1 MDLSGLYRVF
11 ENIPLGTR
19 DILLR
24 LSLLLIALLLAW
36 GLRHLVAMVLI
47 SPLRFIAGRT
57 KNEYDDLF
65 FTSIERPISLAIL
78 GIVFRVVINL
88 LGFEPSIQELAAV
101 VSRTLIIAAIG
112 LGLYNMLDML
122 FFTPNTV
129 RRITGMK
136 MEDRLVPFLRTAAKV
151 FVVVVS
157 GLIILQE
164 FGYDV
169 TALIASFGI
178 VGIGIGLAAQDTA
191 ANIFGFIAIVSDN
204 PFQVGD
210 YIETEKVSGK
220 VEHVGVRSTRLRK
233 LDQTLASV
241 PNSYLANVA
250 VTNWTRQI
258 KRRLDLTIS
267 ANQFSSTEQLRNL
280 VAGIRSILEARQV
293 VEKNNI
299 VVNLLSFVTGH
310 GHERGAQI
318 HVTANLLL
326 KDINAYNAEVE
337 FINMTIIDLM
347 ASMNL
352 IPGVTPT
359 PQRAPNRPI
368 EASDVPDQASPTN
381 G

>member
-11 ENIPLGTR
+11 DSIPLTTR
-19 DILLR
+19 DIMLR
-24 LSLLLIALLLAW
+24 LALLLIALILAW
-36 GLRHLVAMVLI
+36 GLRHVVAMVFI
-47 SPLRFIAGRT
+47 RPLRFIAGRT

-65 FTSIERPISLAIL
+65 FSSIERPISLAIL

-88 LGFEPSIQELAAV
+88 LGFEPAIQQLAAV

-129 RRITGMK
+129 RRITGVK
-136 MEDRLVPFLRTAAKV
+136 MEDRLIPFLRTAAKV

-157 GLIILQE
+157 ALIILQE

-191 ANIFGFIAIVSDN
+191 ANIFAFIAIVSDN

-210 YIETEKVSGK
+210 YIETEKASGK

-233 LDQTLASV
+233 LDQTLLSV
-241 PNSYLANVA
+241 PNSYLAA
-250 VTNWTRQI
+250 AALTNWTRQI
-258 KRRLDLTIS
+258 KRRLDFTMDVHNF
-267 ANQFSSTEQLRNL
+267 ASTEQLRNL
-280 VAGIRSILEARQV
+280 VAGIRALLEARQV

-299 VVNLLSFVTGH
+299 VVNVSGFTGGRSVQIRVT
-310 GHERGAQI
+310 
-318 HVTANLLL
+318 VNLLL
-326 KDINAYNAEVE
+326 KDFNAYNAEVE
-337 FINMTIIDLM
+337 FIHMTIIDLM
-347 ASMNL
+347 ASMRL
-352 IPGVTPT
+352 IDGVTPT
-359 PQRAPNRPI
+359 PQRAPAAPI
-368 EASDVPDQASPTN
+368 VASDVPDQASPSN